1 MYKVTFAH
9 KEDLSKEYPLYVPG
23 DPEYCLLSGKAALEE
38 GKTGELEL
46 SVPYNN
52 PNRTK
57 VICLT
62 DDIILYRSGQ
72 SGVFK
77 EIFRGR
83 VITTQ
88 QDFYLTGRLSVEGDM
103 AYLYDTYYPP
113 FKFQG
118 APRDLLNQI
127 VANHNKYVPAYKQFT
142 VGEVRTKDNNNY
154 IERENNAYERTLDLL
169 NSRFIDD
176 EIGGFFRTRYENKTR
191 YLDYLY
197 EYPNRATQNIEF
209 GSNILDLAIEVEY
222 GDLITAVLPLGK
234 MPERQNTSEN
244 DSEQT
249 DADRLNVSSVNG
261 GDIYV
266 RDSSLISRYGFIAEQ
281 VTWDDVDQPQNLLNK
296 GKAYLKDHGV
306 LVQKFTINV
315 MDLAHVY
322 PDQYEHFNVG
332 DRVPLVSNS
341 HGVNQNVELIKMNL
355 NLLAPEQD
363 TFEFDDENT
372 QNEMG
377 FVANATGSV
386 NKVVQNII
394 SNVDNRVTQVQ
405 NNITQTVISNFDTI
419 MDDDM
424 VADAVAGGI
433 SAQISQQIIDKLN
446 NYDPL
451 SSGEVERLV
460 DAKLDDYYTKTE
472 VDELIDGLS
481 DNMESLETELKD
493 YTDQAVGQVRDDI
506 SEHVDTKL
514 LEAETAIVESLD
526 AEYAQIDFANVGVAD
541 IGELYAKS
549 GIIQNVVTETGTVT
563 GELVGVTIKGDLI
576 EGGTVKADKLVIL
589 GSDGLYYKLN
599 TNGETVESEQTEYN
613 SLDGKHILA
622 QSITATKIAVSD
634 LVAFR
639 ADIAGLK
646 MTDGAIHSVGKT
658 NVDNPTP
665 GLYFDSDGQF
675 NTGDEFNYIVSWY
688 DAEADKWKIRIS
700 AEDIRIRDGTVSLL
714 DEVTGAVQRVDT
726 AVGQVDDMQDRMDS
740 GEFKGEDA
748 AVLRIDS
755 SRGTVFKNNAVST
768 VLTVTIY
775 YGSERITDLA
785 GLKSAFGNTAHLTW
799 YWQRLD
805 EDRYGVI
812 SASDEMLSNNGF
824 TLILNPSQVDT
835 KVTFRCEL
843 EID

>member
-23 DPEYCLLSGKAALEE
+23 DPNYCLTAGKAVLEE

-46 SVPYNN
+46 SVPYSNT
-52 PNRTK
+52 NRTQ

-88 QDFYLTGRLSVEGDM
+88 QDFYLTGRLSVEGDL
-103 AYLYDTYYPP
+103 AYLYDTLFPP

-234 MPERQNTSEN
+234 MPERQNKSEN
-244 DSEQT
+244 EPDQT

-266 RDSSLISRYGFIAEQ
+266 RDSSLINRYGFIAEQ

-306 LVQKFTINV
+306 LVHKFTINV

-332 DRVPLVSNS
+332 DKVPLVSNS

-405 NNITQTVISNFDTI
+405 NNITQTVINNFDTI

-451 SSGEVERLV
+451 SSGEVERLI

-472 VDELIDGLS
+472 VDDIIDGLS
-481 DNMESLETELKD
+481 TNVANMVAEEVNDL
-493 YTDQAVGQVRDDI
+493 RDDI
-506 SEHVDTKL
+506 SEEVDTKL
-514 LEAETAIVESLD
+514 LQAKTAIVDNLD
-526 AEYAQIDFANVGVAD
+526 ANYAKIDFANVGVAD

-599 TNGETVESEQTEYN
+599 TNGETVEAEQTEYN

-646 MTDGAIHSVGKT
+646 MTDGSIHSVGKT
-658 NVDNPTP
+658 AVNSPAP
-665 GLYFDSDGQF
+665 GLYFDSQGQF
-675 NTGDEFNYIVSWY
+675 NTGDANNYIVSWY
-688 DAEADKWKIRIS
+688 DSEADEWRIRIS
-700 AEDIRIRDGTVSLL
+700 ADEVIVGRANLL
-714 DEVTGAVQRVDT
+714 DVVTGVQDT
-726 AVGQVDDMQDRMDS
+726 VQDMEDRMDS

-824 TLILNPSQVDT
+824 TLTLSPSQVDT

>member
-9 KEDLSKEYPLYVPG
+9 KEDLSKEYPLYIPG
-23 DPEYCLLSGKAALEE
+23 DPEHCLTAGKCNLEE
-38 GKTGELEL
+38 GKTGEMEL

-52 PNRTK
+52 ASRK
-57 VICLT
+57 DVICLT

-72 SGVFK
+72 SGTYE

-83 VITTQ
+83 VITQQ
-88 QDFYLTGRLSVEGDM
+88 QDFYLTGRLNIEGDM
-103 AYLYDTYYPP
+103 AYLYDTLYPP
-113 FKFQG
+113 FSFKG
-118 APRDLLNQI
+118 APKDLLNQI
-127 VANHNKYVPAYKQFT
+127 INNHNNYVPAYKQFALGT
-142 VGEVRTKDNNNY
+142 VTVKDNNNY
-154 IERENNAYERTLDLL
+154 IERENNAYERTLDVL

-176 EIGGFFRTRYENKTR
+176 EIGGYFRTRYENKKR
-191 YLDYLY
+191 YLDYLS
-197 EYPNRATQNIEF
+197 EYTNKATQTIEF
-209 GSNILDLAIEVEY
+209 GANILDLAIEIEY

-244 DSEQT
+244 EPDQT
-249 DADRLNVSSVNG
+249 DADRLNVKSVNNN
-261 GDIYV
+261 DIYV
-266 RDSSLISRYGFIAEQ
+266 RDTELVKRYGFIAEQ
-281 VTWDDVDQPQNLLNK
+281 VTWDDVDQPANLLNK
-296 GKAYLKDHGV
+296 AKAYLKEHGV
-306 LVQKFTINV
+306 LIQKFTINV

-322 PDQYEHFNVG
+322 PDQYQHFNVG
-332 DRVPLVSNS
+332 DRVPLASMS
-341 HGVNQNVELIKMNL
+341 HGVNQIVELIKMNL

-363 TFEFDDENT
+363 TFEFNDERT
-372 QNEMG
+372 RNEMG
-377 FVANATGSV
+377 FVASSTGSV
-386 NKVVQNII
+386 SKVVQNII

-405 NNITQTVISNFDTI
+405 NNITQTVVNNFDTI
-419 MDDDM
+419 MENED

-433 SAQISQQIIDKLN
+433 YGQVSQQILDKLAD
-446 NYDPL
+446 YDPM
-451 SSGEVERLV
+451 SSGEIEAMV
-460 DAKLDDYYTKTE
+460 DAKLADYYTQAE
-472 VDELIDGLS
+472 VDDIVDGIAN
-481 DNMESLETELKD
+481 NMESLETELKD

-514 LEAETAIVESLD
+514 LEAETAIVGSLD
-526 AEYAQIDFANVGVAD
+526 AKYAQIDFANVGVAD

-599 TNGETVESEQTEYN
+599 TNGETVEAQQTEYN

-658 NVDNPTP
+658 NVDSPTP

-824 TLILNPSQVDT
+824 TLTLNPSQVDT

>member
-23 DPEYCLLSGKAALEE
+23 DPEYCLTAGKAVLEE

-52 PNRTK
+52 SNRTK

-88 QDFYLTGRLSVEGDM
+88 QDFYLTGRLSVEGDL
-103 AYLYDTYYPP
+103 AYLYDTLFPP

-154 IERENNAYERTLDLL
+154 IARENNAYERTLDLL

-244 DSEQT
+244 DPEQT

-266 RDSSLISRYGFIAEQ
+266 RDSSLINRYGFIAEQ

-306 LVQKFTINV
+306 LVHKFTINV

-405 NNITQTVISNFDTI
+405 NNITQTVINNFDTI

-451 SSGEVERLV
+451 SSGEVERLI

-481 DNMESLETELKD
+481 DNMAEKVAEEVNDL
-493 YTDQAVGQVRDDI
+493 RNDI
-506 SEHVDTKL
+506 SEEVDTKL
-514 LEAETAIVESLD
+514 INAETAIVDNLE
-526 AEYAQIDFANVGVAD
+526 ANYAQIDFANVGVAN
-541 IGELYAKS
+541 IGELFAKS
-549 GIIQNVVTETGTVT
+549 GIIQDVVTETGTVT

-613 SLDGKHILA
+613 SLDGRHILA

-646 MTDGAIHSVGKT
+646 MTNGSIHSVGKT
-658 NVDNPTP
+658 AVNSPAP
-665 GLYFDSDGQF
+665 GLYFDSQGQF
-675 NTGDEFNYIVSWY
+675 NTGDANNYIVSWY
-688 DAEADKWKIRIS
+688 DSEADEWRIRIS
-700 AEDIRIRDGTVSLL
+700 ADEVIVGRANLL
-714 DEVTGAVQRVDT
+714 DVVTGVQDT
-726 AVGQVDDMQDRMDS
+726 VQDMEDRMDS

-755 SRGTVFKNNAVST
+755 SRGTVFKNNAVAT

-775 YGSERITDLA
+775 YGSERITNLA
-785 GLKSAFGNTAHLTW
+785 GLRSAFGSTSHLTW

-824 TLILNPSQVDT
+824 TLTLNPSQVDT

>member
-23 DPEYCLLSGKAALEE
+23 DPNYCLTAGKAALEE

-46 SVPYNN
+46 SVPYSNT
-52 PNRTK
+52 NRTK

-88 QDFYLTGRLSVEGDM
+88 QDFYLTGRLSVEGDL
-103 AYLYDTYYPP
+103 AYLYDTLFPP

-154 IERENNAYERTLDLL
+154 IARENNAYERTLDLL

-244 DSEQT
+244 DPEQT

-266 RDSSLISRYGFIAEQ
+266 RDSSLINRYGFIAEQ

-306 LVQKFTINV
+306 LVHKFTINV

-405 NNITQTVISNFDTI
+405 NNITQTVINNFDTI

-451 SSGEVERLV
+451 SSGDVERLV

-472 VDELIDGLS
+472 VDDIVDGIV

-514 LEAETAIVESLD
+514 LEAETAIVGSLD
-526 AEYAQIDFANVGVAD
+526 AKYAQIDFANVGVAD

-599 TNGETVESEQTEYN
+599 TNGETVEAQQTEYN
-613 SLDGKHILA
+613 SLNGSHILA
-622 QSITATKIAVSD
+622 QSITASKISVSD

-646 MTDGAIHSVGKT
+646 MTNGAIHSVGKT
-658 NVDNPTP
+658 NVDSPTP

-785 GLKSAFGNTAHLTW
+785 GLKSTFGNTAHLTW

-824 TLILNPSQVDT
+824 ALTLNPSQVDT